1 MQVHERRRD
10 SAGVLRRDRGQRP
23 DHATGAA
30 MRHGLFKGV
39 STWFQGQS
47 FGGPAECGRA

>member
-23 DHATGAA
+23 DHPTGAA
-30 MRHGLFKGV
+30 MRPRFFKGV
-39 STWFQGQS
+39 STCFLGQS
-47 FGGPAECGRA
+47 FDGPAEGGRA